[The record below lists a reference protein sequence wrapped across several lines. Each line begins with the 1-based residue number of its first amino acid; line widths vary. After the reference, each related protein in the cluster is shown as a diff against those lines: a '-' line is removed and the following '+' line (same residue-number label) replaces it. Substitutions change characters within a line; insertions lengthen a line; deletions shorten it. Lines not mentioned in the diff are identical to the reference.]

1 MGRVTTTE
9 SPPGLD
15 QQRVGRWLTEH
26 VPGIEPPLTF
36 RLIAGGH
43 SNLTYSV
50 VDAAGTRWALR
61 RPPLGGVLA
70 TAHDMGREWQF
81 LSALHDTPVPIPR
94 PVARCEDLDV
104 IGADFYVMAFVD
116 GVVLGTPAAGAQ
128 VPAEVRPA
136 VAASTVDTLAA
147 LHAQDVDA
155 IGLASLRRPG
165 SFVERQ
171 LRRWHRQ
178 VHASAVPDLS
188 VIDAAHD
195 ALAAAVPQG
204 GEAVVH
210 GDFRPG
216 NLLYGPDGAVRAVLD
231 WELASIGDPLVDLGW
246 LLATWTQDGD
256 TAPAATDG
264 PTTAG
269 GFGTRAELLERYA
282 EASGADLAGI
292 EYYVAFARWRAAC
305 IAAGVH
311 TRYAAGVMGDQEHD
325 AEAALAR
332 VHGLAAAALAAFS

>member
-1 MGRVTTTE
+1 MGRVTTTQ
-9 SPPGLD
+9 SLPGLD
-15 QQRVGRWLTEH
+15 QERVGRWLAEH
-26 VPGIEPPLTF
+26 VPELAPPLTF
-36 RLIAGGH
+36 GLIAGGH

-50 VDAAGTRWALR
+50 TDAAGTRWALR

-81 LSALHDTPVPIPR
+81 LSALHGTPVPIPR

-104 IGADFYVMAFVD
+104 TGADFYVMDYVE
-116 GVVLGTPAAGAQ
+116 GVVLGTPDAGAR
-128 VPAEVRPA
+128 VPPEVRPA

-195 ALAAAVPQG
+195 ALAAAVPEG
-204 GEAVVH
+204 RESVVH

-246 LLATWTQDGD
+246 LLATWTEDGD
-256 TAPAATDG
+256 PAPAATDG
-264 PTTAG
+264 PTSVG
-269 GFGTRAELLERYA
+269 GFGSRARLLERYA
-282 EASGADLAGI
+282 AAGGGDVPDI
-292 EYYVAFARWRAAC
+292 GYYVAFAQWRAAC

-311 TRYAAGVMGDQEHD
+311 TRYAAGVMGGQTHD
-325 AEAALAR
+325 AEASLAR
-332 VHGLAAAALAAFS
+332 VHGLAAAALRGL